1 MKIRIIST
9 ILICLFSVALALGEQ
24 PQSATSGDKQ
34 GPQSSFGYLYQ
45 RSQGTFGGK
54 GFGLNGGRADV
65 LLPFTRN
72 FGLVAEF
79 SGVRTGGI
87 PGAGTGLTLLTYMAG
102 PRFSVPLRRTHEAG
116 RVVPFAQV
124 LLGGA
129 HASDGL
135 FPTGSS
141 VSSTANSFA
150 MSAGGGMQVG
160 VTQRLSVRVIQAEYL
175 YTRLPNLFDSYQN
188 SYRIG
193 AGVVFRLR

>member
-1 MKIRIIST
+1 MKTRIIST
-9 ILICLFSVALALGEQ
+9 ILMCLFSVALALGEQ
-24 PQSATSGDKQ
+24 PQSTASADKQ
-34 GPQSSFGYLYQ
+34 GPQFSFGYLYQ
-45 RSQGTFGGK
+45 RSQATFGN

-65 LLPFTRN
+65 LLPFRRN
-72 FGLVAEF
+72 LGLVAEF

-102 PRFSVPLRRTHEAG
+102 PRFSMPLRRTHEAG
-116 RVVPFAQV
+116 KVVPFAQV
-124 LLGGA
+124 LFGGT

-135 FPTGSS
+135 FPTRSS

-175 YTRLPNLFDSYQN
+175 YTRLPNFFDSYQN

-193 AGVVFRLR
+193 AGVVLRFH